1 MLCGNR
7 ETVFA
12 FLPAGGYRLT
22 LCRCGRPLCQLLVR
36 LVPGG
41 NAEIM
46 LDPARRCYG
55 WRQDRMHSLYN
66 ADDGA
71 LRT

>member
-22 LCRCGRPLCQLLVR
+22 LCRCGCSLCQLLVR

-41 NAEIM
+41 NAEVM